1 MHLAL
6 TFEGS
11 QINGDS
17 THSILFLLVL
27 EAATQSTGL
36 LLLSSEVLALGC
48 PDSKTTVVC
57 RALEEMPDKSSS
69 FITYA
74 KRSLVIRCSSS
85 DRKGSFIKLSKY
97 SLVSIGSFG
106 RCAGNVR
113 ETCQQ
118 SKAKAKSQEEF
129 LLRNPPAE
137 PPARMVIGL
146 ILGAIFKLYRKSD
159 QPTLLHIWAV

>member
-1 MHLAL
+1 
-6 TFEGS
+6 
-11 QINGDS
+11 
-17 THSILFLLVL
+17 
-27 EAATQSTGL
+27 
-36 LLLSSEVLALGC
+36 
-48 PDSKTTVVC
+48 
-57 RALEEMPDKSSS
+57 
-69 FITYA
+69 
-74 KRSLVIRCSSS
+74 
-85 DRKGSFIKLSKY
+85 
-97 SLVSIGSFG
+97 
-106 RCAGNVR
+106 VR